1 MNTLISGPAK
11 LARFYTQGKQFAS
24 HQQPM
29 PYMINLK
36 AVTGSSS
43 QSGVASS
50 AFELLDR
57 VENDLNLAAA
67 AAAGAATAATTTTTA
82 ATTKY
87 PFLVM
92 PTPSLITNTK

>member
-1 MNTLISGPAK
+1 
-11 LARFYTQGKQFAS
+11 
-24 HQQPM
+24 M
-29 PYMINLK
+29 PHRINLK

-50 AFELLDR
+50 AFELVDR

-67 AAAGAATAATTTTTA
+67 AAAAAATAATTTTTTA

-92 PTPSLITNTK
+92 PTPSPITNTK

>member
-1 MNTLISGPAK
+1 
-11 LARFYTQGKQFAS
+11 
-24 HQQPM
+24 M
-29 PYMINLK
+29 PYRINLK

-67 AAAGAATAATTTTTA
+67 AAAATAATTTTTA

-92 PTPSLITNTK
+92 PTPSPITNTK

>member
-1 MNTLISGPAK
+1 
-11 LARFYTQGKQFAS
+11 
-24 HQQPM
+24 
-29 PYMINLK
+29 MINLK

-50 AFELLDR
+50 AFELVDR

-67 AAAGAATAATTTTTA
+67 AAAAAATAATTTTTA

-92 PTPSLITNTK
+92 PTPSPITNTK

>member
-1 MNTLISGPAK
+1 
-11 LARFYTQGKQFAS
+11 
-24 HQQPM
+24 M
-29 PYMINLK
+29 PHRINLK

-67 AAAGAATAATTTTTA
+67 AAAAAATSATTTTTA

>member
-1 MNTLISGPAK
+1 
-11 LARFYTQGKQFAS
+11 
-24 HQQPM
+24 M
-29 PYMINLK
+29 PHRINLK

-67 AAAGAATAATTTTTA
+67 AAAAAATSATTTTTA

-92 PTPSLITNTK
+92 PTPSPITNTK